1 MQDTSEDTQRVAAA
15 EFRQFIERNERL
27 EAKKRY
33 CGSTQRGYGRHQ
45 RAGLRYA
52 RNA

>member
-15 EFRQFIERNERL
+15 EFRQLIERYERL

-33 CGSTQRGYGRHQ
+33 GGSTERGDGRNQ
-45 RAGLRYA
+45 RAGLRHA